1 MAMER
6 VKIVLDADVLIHFSK
21 AERLSSLPEILPEF
35 EHVVL
40 SVVYEEVKSI
50 QYQLDNQINILR
62 NIRKE
67 DFNPK
72 GEMRKEYAILR
83 SKFGKGESACM
94 AYCRF
99 TNNVIGSSNIKDIK
113 EYCQEQK
120 IEYLTT
126 IDFLYYAYIRKKMT
140 ADECREFIET
150 VNSKD
155 SKLPLVD
162 ITKYTPNSM
171 I

>member
-1 MAMER
+1 MER

-99 TNNVIGSSNIKDIK
+99 TNNVIGSSNIKDMSL
-113 EYCQEQK
+113 EY
-120 IEYLTT
+120 
-126 IDFLYYAYIRKKMT
+126 R
-140 ADECREFIET
+140 
-150 VNSKD
+150 V
-155 SKLPLVD
+155 
-162 ITKYTPNSM
+162 
-171 I
+171 

>member
-1 MAMER
+1 MER

-126 IDFLYYAYIRKKMT
+126 IDFLYYAYIRNNMT